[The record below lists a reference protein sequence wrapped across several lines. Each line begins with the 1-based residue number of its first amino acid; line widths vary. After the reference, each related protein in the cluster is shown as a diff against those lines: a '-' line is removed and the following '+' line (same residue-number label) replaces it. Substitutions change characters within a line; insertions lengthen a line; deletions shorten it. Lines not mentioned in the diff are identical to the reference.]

1 MSRMSSVAVRPPGH
15 AVLRLGRGSFLLH
28 RRAFVVV
35 VALAVLLA
43 AVVVVSLSVGE
54 SFVSPVEVC
63 RVLLGKPSPDRLV
76 VGTLRLPRLVVGL
89 LVGTAFGV
97 AGALI
102 QTVARNPLA
111 SPDVIGVTHGAGAAT
126 VAAMSFGLAS
136 HDALPYVSVGGGL
149 AATLLVY
156 VFAWRRGL
164 HASRFV
170 LVGIGISV
178 ALGSLTQLFLTKG
191 DYLVAQQAKVWLTG
205 SLNGRGYDQA
215 GPLVLVL
222 ILAVPAAL
230 WAARAQ
236 RSASF
241 DDETATALGV
251 RLDQVRLGLAAL
263 GVVLASV
270 ATGAAGPVDFV
281 ALLAPQI
288 ARRLHPYDPDPPAVL
303 RADRRPDRRRGGP
316 AGPPP
321 VRPDRAAGRRP
332 HRRGGRAVPDVAHLP
347 HPQPFRRHHLM
358 SVPGTSRLT
367 AQDLTLAYED
377 RTVVDGL
384 DLEIPD
390 GQVTVIVG
398 PNACGKSTLLRAL
411 GRLLK
416 PRRGVVLLDGAELA
430 RVPRKQIART
440 VGVLPQSP
448 TPPDGITVA
457 DLVARGRAAAP
468 DVVAAVVGG

>member
-1 MSRMSSVAVRPPGH
+1 MSRTSSVAVRPPGH

-63 RVLLGKPSPDRLV
+63 RVLLGRPSPDRLV

-222 ILAVPAAL
+222 LLAVPAAL

-288 ARRLHPYDPDPPAVL
+288 ARRLTRTIQIPLLSSALTGALIVVV
-303 RADRRPDRRRGGP
+303 AD
-316 AGPPP
+316 
-321 VRPDRAAGRRP
+321 
-332 HRRGGRAVPDVAHLP
+332 L
-347 HPQPFRRHHLM
+347 
-358 SVPGTSRLT
+358 
-367 AQDLTLAYED
+367 
-377 RTVVDGL
+377 
-384 DLEIPD
+384 
-390 GQVTVIVG
+390 
-398 PNACGKSTLLRAL
+398 
-411 GRLLK
+411 
-416 PRRGVVLLDGAELA
+416 LA
-430 RVPRKQIART
+430 RRLFAPIELP
-440 VGVLPQSP
+440 VGVL
-448 TPPDGITVA
+448 T
-457 DLVARGRAAAP
+457 
-468 DVVAAVVGG
+468 AVVGAPYLMWLIFRTRSRSGGTTS